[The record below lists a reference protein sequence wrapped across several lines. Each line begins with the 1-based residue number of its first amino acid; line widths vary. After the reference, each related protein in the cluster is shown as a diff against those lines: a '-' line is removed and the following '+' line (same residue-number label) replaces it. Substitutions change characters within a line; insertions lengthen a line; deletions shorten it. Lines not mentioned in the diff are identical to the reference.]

1 MMMTH
6 DCAVFAE
13 WSDADKQMQ
22 PGANTRVF
30 NRVEVESAGAIR
42 LDQATGVVTLMPG
55 MYHITASSIVTPYD
69 PASDVDGRVSP
80 QARPW
85 GGYCRL
91 RYRDKPARDDTPIAL
106 GTISNVNML
115 PSLIDTFLRAEH
127 PVEIMLDHQA
137 GEHVEGLY
145 LQVAVT
151 GSSWHVFARMA
162 IQRL

>member
-1 MMMTH
+1 MID
-6 DCAVFAE
+6 DCAVFSE
-13 WSDADKQMQ
+13 YSDSDKPMA

-42 LDQATGVVTLMPG
+42 LEEGTGVVTLMPG
-55 MYHITASSIVTPYD
+55 VYHITASSIITPYD
-69 PASDVDGRVSP
+69 PRTDTDGRVSP

-91 RYRDKPARDDTPIAL
+91 RYRDKPAREDTPIAL
-106 GTISNVNML
+106 GTISNANMI
-115 PSLIDTFLRAEH
+115 PSLIDTFLRADH
-127 PVEIMLDHQA
+127 PVEIVLDHQA
-137 GEHVEGLY
+137 GEEVEGLY

-151 GSSWHVFARMA
+151 GSSWHVFARIA